1 MATFDKAE
9 TKKAYQYDAKGVYV
23 KDVELTWMNRSP
35 ISGTWQIP
43 AYVTTVAPID
53 EKDGYKRIFDGT
65 AWSYIDADDDSKE
78 PEKTTTPTVTTL
90 KERVQT
96 LEAEKAAL
104 QELVDTLQ
112 KEKAAQADVDT
123 LMQQVTETQAALNE
137 IVLGGE

>member
-43 AYVTTVAPID
+43 AYVTTVEPIA
-53 EKDGYKRIFDGT
+53 EKDGCKRVFDGT
-65 AWSYIDADDDSKE
+65 SWSYFDADDDSKE

-90 KERVQT
+90 KDRVQA
-96 LEAEKAAL
+96 LESENAQLKAVNKEMKL
-104 QELVDTLQ
+104 QI
-112 KEKAAQADVDT
+112 
-123 LMQQVTETQAALNE
+123 TETQEALNAFLMTPDTE
-137 IVLGGE
+137 EN